1 MLSSAP
7 AAHRPGGFLYR
18 APSSLVALLVAAL
31 TVAACTGSTTSTP
44 RVAVSIFPLYDV
56 VRRAAGD
63 RLQVQLVLPPGQD
76 HHSFDPRPQD
86 AAALAESNLVFAVGL
101 GLDDWIQRIA
111 KSTGAGNARIFEVGP
126 LLDPI
131 LVPGGGAIDPH
142 FWLDPVRMQRAVD
155 VIVDALKSLDPEEGP
170 FYRQRGDEVKRSFHE
185 LHQSIAQ
192 RAPTWTKRKIVTFHG
207 SLSYFAARYDLEV
220 VAVVEPV
227 PGQEPTA
234 RHLAEV
240 VETIRKTGAAALFS
254 EPQLDPRPA
263 RVVAAETGLPLYEID
278 PQGGSPTTD
287 SYEKLMRQIAD
298 VMDKALR

>member
-1 MLSSAP
+1 
-7 AAHRPGGFLYR
+7 
-18 APSSLVALLVAAL
+18 
-31 TVAACTGSTTSTP
+31 
-44 RVAVSIFPLYDV
+44 VAVTIFPLYDV
-56 VRRAAGD
+56 VRRVAGD
-63 RLQVQLVLPPGQD
+63 RLPVHLVLPAGQD

-86 AAALAESNLVFAVGL
+86 AAALADASLVFAVGL

-111 KSTGAGNARIFEVGP
+111 KSTGAGSARIFEVGP
-126 LLDPI
+126 LLDPM
-131 LVPGGGAIDPH
+131 LAPGAGTIDSH
-142 FWLDPVRMQRAVD
+142 FWLDPVRMQRAAD

-192 RAPTWTKRKIVTFHG
+192 RAPLWTKRRIVTFHG
-207 SLSYFAARYDLEV
+207 SLAYFAARYDLEV

-263 RVVAAETGLPLYEID
+263 RVLAAETGLPVFELD

-298 VMDKALR
+298 VMDKALK

>member
-1 MLSSAP
+1 MLSSATDRSPPGGLLHRASPLAAALAAALALTACRATPNP
-7 AAHRPGGFLYR
+7 AA
-18 APSSLVALLVAAL
+18 
-31 TVAACTGSTTSTP
+31 
-44 RVAVSIFPLYDV
+44 RVAVTLFPLYDV
-56 VRRAAGD
+56 VRRVAGD
-63 RLQVQLVLPPGQD
+63 RLGVHLVLPAGQD

-86 AAALAESNLVFAVGL
+86 AAALAEANLVFAVGL

-111 KSTGAGNARIFEVGP
+111 TSAGAGSARIFEVGP
-126 LLDPI
+126 LLDPM
-131 LVPGGGAIDPH
+131 LAPGTGTIDPH

-170 FYRQRGDEVKRSFHE
+170 FYRQRGEEVKRSFHE

-192 RAPTWTKRKIVTFHG
+192 RAPSWTKRKIVTFHG

-227 PGQEPTA
+227 PGQEPTP

-240 VETIRKTGAAALFS
+240 VETIKKTGAAAVFS

-263 RVVAAETGLPLYEID
+263 RVVAAESGLPLFEVD
-278 PQGGSPTTD
+278 PQGGSPATD
-287 SYEKLMRQIAD
+287 SYEKLLRQVAD
-298 VMDKALR
+298 VMDKALK